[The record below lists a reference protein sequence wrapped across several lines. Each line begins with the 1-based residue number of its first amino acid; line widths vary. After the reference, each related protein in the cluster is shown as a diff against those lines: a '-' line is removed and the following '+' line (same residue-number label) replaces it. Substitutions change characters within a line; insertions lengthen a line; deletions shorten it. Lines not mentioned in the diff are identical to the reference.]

1 MRKPIIRHTKSR
13 GQALT
18 ELAFV
23 APLLI
28 VMIAGIVQVGMLF
41 YAQMTLENV
50 ARDAVRQASLD
61 PYTTGVYDGYGNP
74 KSITCPNASSACTA
88 AYSSAGLLP
97 PSQLTITIEGYPTST
112 TQSTCTTS
120 NPSEPAA
127 GEIRATVTYSAPIF
141 IPLIG
146 PLFATG
152 ASSTRTL
159 TTQTYSAV
167 GPCAYTEAQ
176 LNG

>member
-1 MRKPIIRHTKSR
+1 MKQRVHSR
-13 GQALT
+13 AQALA
-18 ELAFV
+18 ELALV

-28 VMIAGIVQVGMLF
+28 ILIAGISQVGLLY
-41 YAQMTLENV
+41 YAQMTLQNV

-74 KSITCPNASSACTA
+74 KTITCPNLSAACTA
-88 AYSSAGLLP
+88 ADSSSGLLS
-97 PSQLTITIEGYPTST
+97 PSSLSITITGYPTST
-112 TQSTCTTS
+112 TQSTCTGS

-127 GEIRATVTYSAPIF
+127 GEIEATVSYKAPIF
-141 IPLIG
+141 IPILG
-146 PLFATG
+146 PVFADA
-152 ASSTRTL
+152 ASSTRKL
-159 TTQTYSAV
+159 STQVISAV